1 MPRYV
6 LFLVSREWFEG
17 FKKNIGKVDVV
28 QGVKAKKARPPL
40 RSGDI
45 MVLVAKGRGEPRK
58 NWGIVGELEVVEV
71 KKVDKDEY
79 EKFKKAGR
87 VYEPPIPDF
96 SGGPIYVKVVKAPKI
111 YPREV
116 KFSELYDVKT
126 SKSKKPIGKWTL
138 IGATVI
144 DEQAIK
150 DIRNKAESETGKQPS
165 FPLDEYVKD
174 MKERMSKHPPH
185 LWTEDDTKV
194 VFIERLLKVLEW
206 NTDNLDEVA
215 RRYSVKIG
223 TKTEF
228 VDYVLKME
236 GKPIIFVEVKALGE
250 NLDPFEDQAISYA
263 KVGDVKWAVLTNGR
277 ELRLYDVRIRSP
289 LFKLTLDD
297 YLRERDKLLL
307 LSKVSVKE
315 GRLDEYGDKEYHKL
329 EVMKW
334 FKESIDE
341 MVDKIVKTNQTLK
354 REIVRGILED
364 MLKKI

>member
-6 LFLVSREWFEG
+6 LFLVSWEWFEG
-17 FKKNIGKVDVV
+17 FKKNIGRVDVV

-40 RSGDI
+40 RPGDI

-71 KKVDKDEY
+71 KKVGKDEY
-79 EKFKKAGR
+79 EEFKKAGR

-116 KFSELYDVKT
+116 KLSELYDVKT

-138 IGATVI
+138 IGAIVI
-144 DEQAIK
+144 DEQAVK
-150 DIRNKAESETGKQPS
+150 SIRGKLGPQP
-165 FPLDEYVKD
+165 PPPIDEIDEYVKD
-174 MKERMSKHPPH
+174 VKEHIIKFPPDR
-185 LWTEDDTKV
+185 WTEDNTKV
-194 VFIERLLKVLEW
+194 VCIEPLLEILGW
-206 NTDNLDEVA
+206 NTRDLDEVV
-215 RRYSVKIG
+215 RGYGVKVG
-223 TKTEF
+223 TKTVY
-228 VDYVLKME
+228 VDYVLKINGE
-236 GKPIIFVEVKALGE
+236 PRIFVEVKALGE

-277 ELRLYDVRIRSP
+277 ELRLYDVRIRPP

-297 YLRERDKLLL
+297 YLREKEKLLL
-307 LSKVSVKE
+307 LSKVSVRE
-315 GRLDEYGDKEYHKL
+315 GRLEEYADKEYHKRK
-329 EVMKW
+329 VTDW
-334 FKESIDE
+334 FNGSIDE
-341 MVDKIVKTNQTLK
+341 IVEEIVKTDKNLK
-354 REIVRGILED
+354 REIVRGILEE